1 MMETEHKKPVVL
13 CFSGLDPTGGA
24 GIQADIE
31 AISAQGTHATPMV
44 TALTVQDT
52 HNVKS
57 FQSINADI
65 VMQQARAVLEDMP
78 VALIKLGM
86 LGNIEIAEA
95 IHSIL
100 KDYTQLPVIFDPVIA
115 GGGGGRMAQQS
126 LIDAIKSL
134 IMPLSYIITP
144 HTLEARQLAKEADND
159 EAAAMELLD
168 MRAEYVLLTG
178 SHAKTKNVQHKL
190 FSNNRLIETFNYA
203 RLDNEYHG
211 SGCTLAAAI
220 AGLIAHG
227 NEPVR
232 AIHTAIDYTD
242 KTLQQ
247 AQQLGKGQLIPNR
260 YYWVK

>member
-1 MMETEHKKPVVL
+1 MQTENKKSVVL

-31 AISAQGTHATPMV
+31 AISAQGTHAAPVV

-57 FQSINADI
+57 FQSINADMVI
-65 VMQQARAVLEDMP
+65 QQARAVLEDMP
-78 VALIKLGM
+78 VAVIKLGM

-100 KDYTQLPVIFDPVIA
+100 KDYPQLPVIFDPVLA
-115 GGGGGRMAQQS
+115 GGGGGRLAQQS
-126 LIDAIKSL
+126 LIDALKSL

-144 HTLEARQLAKEADND
+144 NTLEARQLAKESDND

-168 MRAEYVLLTG
+168 MGAEYVLLTG

-190 FSNNRLIETFNYA
+190 FSNNRLIEAFNYA
-203 RLDNEYHG
+203 RLENEFHG

-227 NEPVR
+227 NEPVS
-232 AIHTAIDYTD
+232 AIHTALDYTY
-242 KTLQQ
+242 KTLQH
-247 AQQLGKGQLIPNR
+247 AQHLGMGQLIPNR